1 MTCSRTEVG
10 ETISHEVGERHQP
23 QWFSLASQQNARRVC
38 DRLAPKPEPLHLQH
52 LENRVLE
59 VIVSE
64 TYTLAE
70 ATMKVIQDR
79 RSIREYTEEP
89 VSEEDLQMILE
100 AARQAPSGENAQPW
114 RFVIVK
120 DAEARARLGAI
131 AAGGSGRRFT
141 AEFVTKKMHDRFAGL
156 QDEAKKKAAF
166 EKLTSGNVSAFLAK
180 APVSIVVCGKKDV
193 WDLPFDT
200 SAAIENILLMATGL
214 GLGACWVIA
223 PCIDVRDEERL
234 KGFLNVPE
242 GFKVVSIIGVGH
254 PTRPHRPRPRIALN
268 ELVFAEKWGDPYY

>member
-1 MTCSRTEVG
+1 M
-10 ETISHEVGERHQP
+10 
-23 QWFSLASQQNARRVC
+23 
-38 DRLAPKPEPLHLQH
+38 
-52 LENRVLE
+52 
-59 VIVSE
+59 SE

-70 ATMKVIQDR
+70 ATMKVILDR
-79 RSIREYTEEP
+79 RSIRDYTDEP
-89 VSEEDLQMILE
+89 VSEEDLKKIME
-100 AARQAPSGENAQPW
+100 AAQQAPSGENAQPW

-120 DAEARARLGAI
+120 DPDTRQKLGAI

-193 WDLPFDT
+193 WDLPYDT
-200 SAAIENILLMATGL
+200 SAAIENMLLMVTGL

-234 KGFLNVPE
+234 KSLLNVPE

-254 PTRPHRPRPRIALN
+254 PTRPHRPRPRIALSD
-268 ELVFAEKWGDPYY
+268 LVFTEKWGESYYKEEA